1 MDVSGMTEVFG
12 HRNGDGSGYR
22 EKRRK
27 KKETSFE
34 SSRELVLYL
43 ISQGVSLHVLRLLQD
58 RD

>member
-22 EKRRK
+22 EKRK
-27 KKETSFE
+27 KKEPSFK
-34 SSRELVLYL
+34 SGRELVLYL
-43 ISQGVSLHVLRLLQD
+43 ISQGVSLHVLHLLQD

>member
-12 HRNGDGSGYR
+12 HRNGDGSGYP
-22 EKRRK
+22 EKRK
-27 KKETSFE
+27 KKKTSFK
-34 SSRELVLYL
+34 SGRELVLYL